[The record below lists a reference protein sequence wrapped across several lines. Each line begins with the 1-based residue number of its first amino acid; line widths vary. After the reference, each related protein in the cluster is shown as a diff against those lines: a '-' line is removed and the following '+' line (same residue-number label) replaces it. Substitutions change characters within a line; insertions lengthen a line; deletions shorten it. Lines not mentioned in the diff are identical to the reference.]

1 MAAEAAS
8 AAQRAIVRESGG
20 AVALVRDTRVVFALA
35 NEARY
40 RLLASVLGA
49 TREQANVASFVVALL
64 IGHHLHEG
72 WRRITR
78 ITAPLVDPVNDMLG
92 AAVVREG
99 LGRAAGPAIRDNPQL
114 ATLLLAAVIL
124 RWRFPVAVKTMRG
137 IRGGARRLDA
147 DFRHRYGY
155 LVDVGHMRARHYE
168 AKARKAL
175 DARATR

>member
-20 AVALVRDTRVVFALA
+20 ARALVDDTRVVFALA

-49 TREQANVASFVVALL
+49 SREQANVATFVVALL
-64 IGHHLHEG
+64 IGHHLHEA

-78 ITAPLVDPVNDMLG
+78 ISGAVVDPVNDVLG
-92 AAVVREG
+92 VAVVREG
-99 LGRAAGPAIRDNPQL
+99 LSSAAGPAIRDNPQL
-114 ATLLLAAVIL
+114 ATLLLAVVVL
-124 RWRFPVAVKTMRG
+124 RWRFPVAVKAMRG
-137 IRGGARRLDA
+137 IRVGARRLDA
-147 DFRHRYGY
+147 GFRHRYGY

-168 AKARKAL
+168 ARARKAME
-175 DARATR
+175 ARATR